1 MLEGFVPWPEDFIKK
16 YKEKGYWEDRAI
28 GEVMEAAFER
38 FDDKVALISE
48 DQKVT
53 YRALRERVRRLA
65 LHFIE
70 LGIRPYD
77 RMVLQ
82 IHNIPEMIYL
92 YCAAATVG
100 VIPVMALPPHREAE
114 VGYFAEFAEA
124 KAYAIPG
131 IFRKFD
137 YQSMAK
143 DLRAGIPSL
152 EFVFVAGEDV
162 YEGFYSINKLL
173 DDPIEQRVDAETLKD
188 FRPDPMEP
196 AVFQLSGGTTGIPK
210 FIPRTHNDYVYNFKR
225 CAEVIHVDEDTVM
238 LFAIPITHNFSVVSP
253 GFQGILA
260 NGGKVVLAPSARPD
274 DILPLIEKEKV
285 TIVPAVPA
293 IVVGLLN
300 SPNRAKYDI
309 SSLKLI
315 ISGGSKL
322 APEVK
327 RRIEPELGCKY
338 QEVLGMAEG
347 LNCWTLTGDPEEVC
361 LYTQGRPMCPD
372 DEIKV
377 VDDRGKEV
385 PRGEV
390 GELLV
395 RGPYTIRG
403 YYRSPERN
411 KESFTE
417 DGFYKTGDLV
427 RMHPSGNLIVEGRK
441 KDTIN
446 RGGEKISAEEIE
458 NHIIAHTVVEN
469 CACVGMPDPA
479 LEERICCF
487 VVCKEG
493 EELTLEELTEFL
505 LQERRIA
512 RFKLPERLEVV
523 ANLPLTKVGKVDKN
537 ALREMIAEK
546 LRQEGK
552 L

>member
-1 MLEGFVPWPEDFIKK
+1 VLEGCVPWPEEFVKE
-16 YKEKGYWEDRAI
+16 YKEKGYWEDRTI

-38 FDDKVALISE
+38 YGDKVAIIFE
-48 DQKVT
+48 DQRVS
-53 YRALRERVRRLA
+53 YRVLGERVRRLA
-65 LHFIE
+65 LHFIQFG
-70 LGIRPYD
+70 LRPYD

-82 IHNIPEMIYL
+82 IHNIPETIYV
-92 YCAAATVG
+92 YCAAVTVG

-114 VGYFAEFAEA
+114 IGYFSEFAEA

-137 YQSMAK
+137 YQLMAK
-143 DLRAGIPSL
+143 DLSAKIPSL
-152 EFVFVAGEDV
+152 EFVFVPGEDV

-173 DDPIEQRVDAETLKD
+173 DDPIEQRINVATLKD
-188 FRPDPMEP
+188 FRPDATEP

-210 FIPRTHNDYVYNFKR
+210 FIPRTHNDYAYNFKR
-225 CAEVIHVDEDTVM
+225 CAEVIHADEDTVM
-238 LFAIPITHNFSVVSP
+238 LFSIPITHNFSVVSP

-285 TIVPAVPA
+285 TVIPAVPA

-300 SPNRAKYDI
+300 SPNKAGYDL
-309 SSLKLI
+309 SSLSLI

-347 LNCWTLTGDPEEVC
+347 LNCWTLTGDPEEVR
-361 LYTQGRPMCPD
+361 LNTQGRPMCPD

-377 VDDRGKEV
+377 VDERGKEV
-385 PRGEV
+385 PPGEV

-417 DGFYKTGDLV
+417 GGFYKTGDLV
-427 RMHPSGNLIVEGRK
+427 RMHSSGNLIVEGRK

-458 NHIIAHTVVEN
+458 NHIIAHTLVEY

-487 VVCKEG
+487 VVCKKGEG
-493 EELTLEELTEFL
+493 LTLEELTEFL

-523 ANLPLTKVGKVDKN
+523 ASLPLTKVGKVDKN
-537 ALREMIAEK
+537 ALRDMIREE
-546 LRQEGK
+546 LEQEGK
-552 L
+552 I

>member
-1 MLEGFVPWPEDFIKK
+1 MLEGCVPWPQELIKK

-28 GEVMEAAFER
+28 GEVMQEAFER
-38 FDDKVALISE
+38 YGDKAAIIFE
-48 DQKVT
+48 GQTVT
-53 YRALRERVRRLA
+53 YRVLGERVRRLV
-65 LHFIE
+65 LHFIQ
-70 LGIRPYD
+70 LGLRPYD

-82 IHNIPEMIYL
+82 IHNIPEMIYV
-92 YCAAATVG
+92 YCAAVTVG

-114 VGYFAEFAEA
+114 IGYFAEFAEA
-124 KAYAIPG
+124 KAYAIPNE
-131 IFRKFD
+131 FRKFD

-143 DLRAGIPSL
+143 DLRAKIPSL
-152 EFVFVAGEDV
+152 EFIFVAGEDV
-162 YEGFYSINKLL
+162 HEGFYSIKKML
-173 DDPIEQRVDAETLKD
+173 DKPIEQRVDTVTLRD
-188 FRPDPMEP
+188 SRPDPMEP

-210 FIPRTHNDYVYNFKR
+210 FIPRTHNDYMYNFKR

-238 LFAIPITHNFSVVSP
+238 LFSIPITHNFSVVSP

-260 NGGKVVLAPSARPD
+260 NGGKAVLAPSARPD

-285 TIVPAVPA
+285 TVIPAVPA

-300 SPNRAKYDI
+300 SPNRAKYDL

-327 RRIEPELGCKY
+327 RRIEPELGCQY

-347 LNCWTLTGDPEEVC
+347 LNCWTLTTDPEEVR
-361 LYTQGRPMCPD
+361 LNTQGRPMCPD

-377 VDDRGKEV
+377 VDERGKEV
-385 PRGEV
+385 QSGEV
-390 GELLV
+390 GELFV

-427 RMHPSGNLIVEGRK
+427 RMHPSGNVIVEGRK

-487 VVCKEG
+487 VVCKKG
-493 EELTLEELTEFL
+493 KGLTLEELTEFL

-523 ANLPLTKVGKVDKN
+523 ESLPLTKVGKVDKN
-537 ALREMIAEK
+537 ALREMIREK
-546 LRQEGK
+546 LQQEGRI
-552 L
+552 

>member
-1 MLEGFVPWPEDFIKK
+1 MIEGCVSWPEEFIRK
-16 YKEKGYWEDRAI
+16 YKEKGYWEDRTI
-28 GEVMEAAFER
+28 GEVLEAAFKR
-38 FDDKVALISE
+38 YDDKVAIVSE
-48 DQKVT
+48 DQRVT
-53 YRALRERVRRLA
+53 YRALGERVRRLA

-70 LGIRPYD
+70 LGLRPYD

-92 YCAAATVG
+92 YCAAVTVG

-131 IFRKFD
+131 VFRKFD

-143 DLRAGIPSL
+143 DLRAKIPSL

-162 YEGFYSINKLL
+162 YEEFYSIKKLL
-173 DDPIEQRVDAETLKD
+173 GEPIEQRVDAATLRD

-210 FIPRTHNDYVYNFKR
+210 FIPRTHNDYAYNFKR
-225 CAEVIHVDEDTVM
+225 CAEVIHVDEATVM
-238 LFAIPITHNFSVVSP
+238 LFSIPITHNFSVVSP

-274 DILPLIEKEKV
+274 DIFPLIEKEKV
-285 TIVPAVPA
+285 TILPAVPA

-300 SPNRAKYDI
+300 SPTRARYDI
-309 SSLKLI
+309 SSLTLI

-327 RRIEPELGCKY
+327 RRIEPELGCQY

-347 LNCWTLTGDPEEVC
+347 LNCWTLTTDPEEVR
-361 LYTQGRPMCPD
+361 LNTQGRPMCPD

-377 VDDRGKEV
+377 VDERGKEV
-385 PRGEV
+385 PSGEV
-390 GELLV
+390 GGLLV

-427 RMHPSGNLIVEGRK
+427 RMHPSGNVIVEGRK

-487 VVCKEG
+487 VVCKQG
-493 EELTLEELTEFL
+493 KGLTLEELTEFL

-523 ANLPLTKVGKVDKN
+523 ASLPLTKVGKVDKK
-537 ALREMIAEK
+537 ALRDMIAEK
-546 LRQEGK
+546 LRHE
-552 L
+552 

>member
-1 MLEGFVPWPEDFIKK
+1 MLKGYVPWPEELVKE
-16 YKEKGYWEDRAI
+16 YKAKGYWEDRTI
-28 GEVMEAAFER
+28 GELMEEAFEG
-38 FDDKVALISE
+38 FDERVAIIFE

-53 YRALRERVRRLA
+53 YRVLGERVRRLA
-65 LHFIE
+65 LHFIQ
-70 LGIRPYD
+70 LGLRPYD

-82 IHNIPEMIYL
+82 IHNIPEMIYV
-92 YCAAATVG
+92 YCAAVTVG

-114 VGYFAEFAEA
+114 IGYFAEFAEA

-131 IFRKFD
+131 VFRKFD

-143 DLRAGIPSL
+143 DLRAKIPSL
-152 EFVFVAGEDV
+152 GFIFVAGEGV
-162 YEGFYSINKLL
+162 YEGFYSINELL
-173 DDPIEQRVDAETLKD
+173 DDPIERRVDIATLKD

-210 FIPRTHNDYVYNFKR
+210 FIPRTHNDYAYNFKR
-225 CAEVIHVDEDTVM
+225 CAEVVHVDEDTVM
-238 LFAIPITHNFSVVSP
+238 LFSIPITHNFSVVSP

-260 NGGKVVLAPSARPD
+260 NGGKAVLAPSARPD
-274 DILPLIEKEKV
+274 DILPLIEKEEV
-285 TIVPAVPA
+285 TVIPAVPA

-300 SPNRAKYDI
+300 SPNRAKYDL

-327 RRIEPELGCKY
+327 RRIEPELGCQY

-347 LNCWTLTGDPEEVC
+347 LNCWTLTTDPEEVR
-361 LYTQGRPMCPD
+361 LNTQGRPMCPD

-377 VDDRGKEV
+377 VDERGKEV
-385 PRGEV
+385 PSGEV

-417 DGFYKTGDLV
+417 DGFYKSGDLV
-427 RMHPSGNLIVEGRK
+427 RMHPSGNVIVEGRK

-458 NHIIAHTVVEN
+458 NHIIAHTVVED

-487 VVCKEG
+487 VVCKKGEG
-493 EELTLEELTEFL
+493 LTLEGLTEFL

-523 ANLPLTKVGKVDKN
+523 PSLPLTKVGKVDKK
-537 ALREMIAEK
+537 ALRDMIREK
-546 LRQEGK
+546 LQQEEK
-552 L
+552 I